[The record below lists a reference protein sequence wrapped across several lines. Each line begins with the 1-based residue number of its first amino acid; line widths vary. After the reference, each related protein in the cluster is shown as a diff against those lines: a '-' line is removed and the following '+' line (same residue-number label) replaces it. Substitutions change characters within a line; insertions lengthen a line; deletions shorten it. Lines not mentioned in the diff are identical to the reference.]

1 MGWEEWLPMDSV
13 KEVFGHHALRRYDAE
28 TFKLFNINSWEDLS
42 IPDPVPPDT
51 TRSSV
56 PDRVHLLGQ
65 AMSWLCAM
73 SIGRCSMCLQP
84 TTVRALSQL
93 DHLVPAVMK
102 WSQ

>member
-1 MGWEEWLPMDSV
+1 MREMPGLLGWYKAARGRDGLYSAQRWEEWLPMDSV

-42 IPDPVPPDT
+42 IPDPVPADT

-65 AMSWLCAM
+65 
-73 SIGRCSMCLQP
+73 
-84 TTVRALSQL
+84 VRPPVVLAL
-93 DHLVPAVMK
+93 
-102 WSQ
+102 